1 MATFAELLN
10 LEGLMF
16 LCAICGIV
24 MKRRHVLPERS
35 REILTDLVLN
45 LILPANIIHSFEV
58 EFSLTILAKFAV
70 ILIIATAAQ
79 LISMVCANTFWNRQP
94 ENLKAVLQYGTQVS
108 NAGFLGNPVCEGV
121 YGAEGLMY
129 ASVFLIPQRI
139 VMWTAGIAYFTKSAD
154 WKETFRKLAKNPCIV
169 AVYIG
174 FFLMI
179 TQLQLP
185 AVIENTLSRLGACT
199 TPLSSILIGIMVADV
214 DLRTLVTPLTL
225 RLTFIRQIFL
235 PAIVYIGCLLLHI
248 DPLLTGVSV
257 LLVGMPIGSTTP
269 ILAAKYGGDYV
280 FAGKYVILSTLLSL
294 FTVPFWCFIMS
305 AA

>member
-1 MATFAELLN
+1 MATFHTLLN

-16 LCAICGIV
+16 LCAFCGII
-24 MKRRHVLPERS
+24 MKRRNVLPEKS

-58 EFSLTILAKFAV
+58 EFSLSILAKFAI

-79 LISMVCANTFWNRQP
+79 LVSMVCAHLFWVKQP

-139 VMWTAGIAYFTKSAD
+139 VMWTAGIAYFTKEAD
-154 WKETFRKLAKNPCIV
+154 WKATFRKLAKNPCIV

-185 AVIENTLSRLGACT
+185 PLIENTLDRLGACT
-199 TPLSSILIGIMVADV
+199 TPLASILIGIMVADV
-214 DLRTLVTPLTL
+214 DLRSLTAPMML
-225 RLTFIRQIFL
+225 LLTFVRQIFL
-235 PAIVYIGCLLLHI
+235 PAIVYIGCLLFHI

-257 LLVGMPIGSTTP
+257 LLVSMPIGSTTP
-269 ILAAKYGGDYV
+269 ILAAKYGGDFV
-280 FAGKYVILSTLLSL
+280 FAGKCVILSTLLSL
-294 FTVPFWCFIMS
+294 FTVPLWCFIMS